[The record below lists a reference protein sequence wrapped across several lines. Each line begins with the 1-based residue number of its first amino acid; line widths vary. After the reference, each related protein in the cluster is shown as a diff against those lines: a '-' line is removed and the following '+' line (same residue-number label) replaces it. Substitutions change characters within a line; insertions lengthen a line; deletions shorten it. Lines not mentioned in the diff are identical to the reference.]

1 MNKIYYIDL
10 DREKRNTA
18 GAKAP
23 DDIAEL
29 CRRGGYHRISMPLYP
44 RDKSKLIQKI
54 WLLTVCTCNW
64 WRIMHCVEEDS
75 IIIYQHPQYG
85 VRIAEK
91 MIPMVQRKRN
101 CKFVTV
107 VHDLESLRGGI
118 EGVIKNNSRTN
129 KLADSILL
137 RHIPTYGI
145 RTCAK
150 VRDNK
155 EELTRTAQELVIINL
170 VMSIVSYAVF
180 VIALIFVPRLRAE
193 RTLYAIV
200 SLTIIFNVMGMEWL
214 YKALEQYT
222 YITIRSIVFKFIAL
236 VAMFAFVHQKA
247 DYVVYGAITLI
258 AASGSSVFNLINTH
272 KFIGMRPVG
281 KYHFKRHF
289 KPIVVFFAMSCAT
302 TVYTHLDTVMLGFM
316 KTDADVG
323 YYNAAVKIKTILVS
337 IVTSL
342 GVVLLPRAS
351 YYIEHK
357 MVDEF
362 YRIAHKAINFVFLI
376 ALPMMLY
383 FMIFAKEGILFLSGD
398 AYENAVLPMQIIM
411 PTIIFIGLTNVMGIQ
426 ILVPLGREKIVLYS
440 EIAGAVADLIANFI
454 LIPRFASVGAA
465 IGTLIAE
472 IVVWIVQFCALKNEI
487 APAYS
492 RIQYPQMVVALAIG
506 CAASVWVKILGWNA
520 FFTLL
525 LSAIL
530 FFGSYGL
537 VLILTHEPLV
547 IEIVNQIFG
556 KVKKFISL

>member
-1 MNKIYYIDL
+1 MAKKQKSLKLNFIMNAILTMSSFIF
-10 DREKRNTA
+10 
-18 GAKAP
+18 
-23 DDIAEL
+23 
-29 CRRGGYHRISMPLYP
+29 PLITFPY
-44 RDKSKLIQKI
+44 
-54 WLLTVCTCNW
+54 V
-64 WRIMHCVEEDS
+64 
-75 IIIYQHPQYG
+75 
-85 VRIAEK
+85 
-91 MIPMVQRKRN
+91 
-101 CKFVTV
+101 
-107 VHDLESLRGGI
+107 
-118 EGVIKNNSRTN
+118 SR
-129 KLADSILL
+129 ILL
-137 RHIPTYGI
+137 PEGTGKVSFATSLISYFAMFAQLGIPTYGI
-145 RTCAK
+145 RACAK

-170 VMSIVSYAVF
+170 VMSIVSYVALA
-180 VIALIFVPRLRAE
+180 IALIFVPRLRAE

-200 SLTIIFNVMGMEWL
+200 SLTIIFNVIGMEWL

-222 YITIRSIVFKFIAL
+222 YITIRSIIFKFVAL

-258 AASGSSVFNLINTH
+258 AASGSSVFNLINAH

-289 KPIVVFFAMSCAT
+289 KPIAVFFAMSCAT
-302 TVYTHLDTVMLGFM
+302 TIYTHLDTVMLGFM

-383 FMIFAKEGILFLSGD
+383 FIIFAKEGIFFLSGD
-398 AYENAVLPMQIIM
+398 AYGNAVLPMQIIM
-411 PTIIFIGLTNVMGIQ
+411 PTLIFIGLTNVMGIQ
-426 ILVPLGREKIVLYS
+426 MLVPLGREKIVLYS
-440 EIAGAVADLIANFI
+440 EIAGAVVDLIVNFI
-454 LIPRFASVGAA
+454 LIPRFASAGAA

-472 IVVWIVQFCALKNEI
+472 IVVWIVQFSALKNEI

-492 RIQYPQMVVALAIG
+492 KIQYLQMIVALAIG
-506 CAASVWVKILGWNA
+506 CAASIWVKMLGWNS
-520 FFTLL
+520 FLTLL

-547 IEIVNQIFG
+547 LEIVNQVFG
-556 KVKKFISL
+556 KVKKFIRK